1 MPVFNLS
8 NPPALPL
15 PLTHPF
21 ALEFKM
27 GITHVQVEFKFGIT
41 ISSVQLTCIWIG
53 LKT

>member
-41 ISSVQLTCIWIG
+41 ISYV
-53 LKT
+53 